1 MESEIEYL
9 IFDLYSYIK
18 SIKCVDI
25 PFTTIENPAL
35 NVGNVNLYSKYIYKT
50 FKFVNALF

>member
-50 FKFVNALF
+50 FKFVNALL